1 MKRENIAD
9 LVSNCRK
16 GSRSAQYR
24 LYLMYSGSMF
34 SICRRFIDN
43 SADAE
48 EILQDSFVK
57 AFTKIGKLKDN
68 SKFGSWLKKI
78 TINECVNFIKKKKIV
93 FEEFSDSIQ
102 NIAYDDEQKFNI
114 NPELV
119 NKEIANLPDGC
130 RVIFNL
136 YLIEN
141 YKHKEIAKML
151 NITESTS
158 KSQYQRAKQLLKNRL
173 TSQ

>member
-1 MKRENIAD
+1 
-9 LVSNCRK
+9 
-16 GSRSAQYR
+16 
-24 LYLMYSGSMF
+24 MYSGSMF